1 MDCHFRLP
9 REDEP
14 GSVVTA
20 YVGARVRATVSTQV
34 RSLEPSSVTKKMSSC
49 ESADLM
55 IGLDMGHFDPIVPLK
70 VRIPG
75 MPTNAQR
82 KPYCSD

>member
-55 IGLDMGHFDPIVPLK
+55 IGLDMGHFDPIGAFQSPHS
-70 VRIPG
+70 G
-75 MPTNAQR
+75 NANECTKEAVLQ
-82 KPYCSD
+82 